1 MFKLLSVSSIAAKL
15 PVALLVS
22 LLALGALQ
30 FSQAQETQ
38 EEDAPKAEVGPILE
52 KIKAAIPG
60 LVPEGKAEKN
70 PEKEEP
76 AVDVPRTAVVK
87 HGPRYLKMHLFDG
100 SVLTGDLSIAEI
112 TVDTQFGKLVVPIE
126 KIRNFS
132 PGLDS
137 FPEIAA
143 QITDKIKSLGSDDY
157 KTREAAH
164 KELSAM
170 GVKIQR
176 ELEKFVADDNAE
188 IKRHVGEILKEIEE
202 ATEEQADDENP
213 VEQPWIRLDTVVTT
227 DFTVVGKV
235 SPAEFKVASRYG
247 ELNVKL
253 ADVRRAERDA
263 GAKESFRRSV
273 TVQGEN
279 LAQRSFK
286 STGVRVQA
294 GDRITVKAEGSI
306 VMSPWGSNASS
317 GPDGAPNY
325 GWYIPNQIAGGTL
338 VGKIGDKGV
347 IFKVGR
353 QSTIVAKNSGVLQLA
368 IGMQGDYAGEGYQ
381 FPGEYRVKLK
391 IDPK

>member
-1 MFKLLSVSSIAAKL
+1 MLKLLSLHSFAAKL
-15 PVALLVS
+15 ATAALSV
-22 LLALGALQ
+22 LALCLLGTL
-30 FSQAQETQ
+30 QAQET
-38 EEDAPKAEVGPILE
+38 EEVAPEAVPIIE
-52 KIKAAIPG
+52 RIKAAIPG
-60 LVPEGKAEKN
+60 EAAKPEKK

-76 AVDVPRTAVVK
+76 TVEVPRTAVVT
-87 HGPRYLKMHLFDG
+87 HGPKYLKLHLFDG

-112 TVDTQFGKLVVPIE
+112 TVDTEFGKLTIPIN

-137 FPEIAA
+137 FPELSA
-143 QITDKIKSLGSDDY
+143 QIVAKIKSLGSDDY

-164 KELSAM
+164 KELAGM
-170 GVKIQR
+170 GVKVQR
-176 ELEKFVADDNAE
+176 ELEKFVADENAE
-188 IKRHVGEILKEIEE
+188 IKRHVGEILKEFEE
-202 ATEEQADDENP
+202 SAEEQADDEEGAA
-213 VEQPWIRLDTVVTT
+213 EQPWIRLDTVVTS

-235 SPAEFKVASRYG
+235 SPAEFKVASKYG
-247 ELNVKL
+247 DLNVKL

-263 GAKESFRRSV
+263 GAKESFRKSL
-273 TVQGEN
+273 TVAGEN

-286 STGVRVQA
+286 SSGVRVQA
-294 GDRITVKAEGSI
+294 GDRLSFKAEGSI

-338 VGKIGDKGV
+338 VARIGEKGQ

-353 QSTIVAKNSGVLQLA
+353 QSTLVAKQSGVLQFA
-368 IGMQGDYAGEGYQ
+368 IGMQGDYAGDGYQ
-381 FPGEYRVKLK
+381 FPGEYRVKVK

>member
-1 MFKLLSVSSIAAKL
+1 MLQTLSRSSFAVKL
-15 PVALLVS
+15 PVALFAT
-22 LLALGALQ
+22 LLAVGLFQ
-30 FSQAQETQ
+30 FSHAQE
-38 EEDAPKAEVGPILE
+38 EEPKAEVGPILE
-52 KIKAAIPG
+52 RIKAAIPG
-60 LVPEGKAEKN
+60 LVPEGKTEKKG
-70 PEKEEP
+70 EKEEP
-76 AVDVPRTAVVK
+76 AVDVPRVAVVK
-87 HGPRYLKMHLFDG
+87 HSPRYLKMHLFDG

-112 TVDTQFGKLVVPIE
+112 TVETQFGKLVVPIE
-126 KIRNFS
+126 KIRSFS

-137 FPEIAA
+137 FPEVAA
-143 QITDKIKSLGSDDY
+143 EITGKIKSLGADDY

-176 ELEKFVADDNAE
+176 ELEKFVADENAE

-202 ATEEQADDENP
+202 ATEEQSDDDEETP
-213 VEQPWIRLDTVVTT
+213 VEQPWIRLDTVVTS
-227 DFTVVGKV
+227 DFTVIGKV
-235 SPAEFKVASRYG
+235 SPAEFKIAAKYG
-247 ELNVKL
+247 DLNVKL
-253 ADVRRAERDA
+253 ADIRRAERDVS
-263 GAKESFRRSV
+263 AKESFRRNV

-294 GDRITVKAEGSI
+294 GDRITFKAEGSI

-338 VGKIGDKGV
+338 VGKIGDKGT

-353 QSTIVAKNSGVLQLA
+353 QSTMVAKNSGVLQLA
-368 IGMQGDYAGEGYQ
+368 IGMQGDYAGDGYN

>member
-1 MFKLLSVSSIAAKL
+1 MLKSLSLSSFAVKL
-15 PVALLVS
+15 PVALFATV
-22 LLALGALQ
+22 LAAGLLQ
-30 FSQAQETQ
+30 FSQAQE
-38 EEDAPKAEVGPILE
+38 EEPKVEAEAGPILE
-52 KIKAAIPG
+52 RIKAAIPG
-60 LVPEGKAEKN
+60 LVPEGKTEKKG
-70 PEKEEP
+70 EKEEP
-76 AVDVPRTAVVK
+76 AVDVPRVATVK
-87 HGPRYLKMHLFDG
+87 HSPRYLKMHLFDG

-112 TVDTQFGKLVVPIE
+112 TVDTQFGKLVVPID
-126 KIRNFS
+126 KIRSFS

-137 FPEIAA
+137 FPEVAA
-143 QITDKIKSLGSDDY
+143 EITAKIKSLGSDDY

-176 ELEKFVADDNAE
+176 ELEKFVVDENAE

-202 ATEEQADDENP
+202 ATEEQTDDEDSP

-227 DFTVVGKV
+227 DFTVIGKV
-235 SPAEFKVASRYG
+235 SPAEFKVAAKYG
-247 ELNVKL
+247 DLNVKL
-253 ADVRRAERDA
+253 ADIRRAERDA

-294 GDRITVKAEGSI
+294 GDRITFKAEGSI

-325 GWYIPNQIAGGTL
+325 GWYIPSQIAGGTL
-338 VGKIGDKGV
+338 VGKIGDKGT

-353 QSTIVAKNSGVLQLA
+353 QSTMVAKSSGVLQLA
-368 IGMQGDYAGEGYQ
+368 IGMQGDYAGDGYN

>member
-1 MFKLLSVSSIAAKL
+1 MFPATSCQSFGGKLAVAAL
-15 PVALLVS
+15 A
-22 LLALGALQ
+22 LLALSAL
-30 FSQAQETQ
+30 SSLRAQE
-38 EEDAPKAEVGPILE
+38 EEAEPEAKGIIE
-52 KIKAAIPG
+52 RIKAAIPG
-60 LVPEGKAEKN
+60 EAAKPEKKPA
-70 PEKEEP
+70 KEEP
-76 AVDVPRTAVVK
+76 AVDVPRAAVVT
-87 HGPRYLKMHLFDG
+87 HGPRYLKLHLFDG

-112 TVDTQFGKLVVPIE
+112 TVETQFGKLTVPID

-137 FPEIAA
+137 FPELAA
-143 QITDKIKSLGSDDY
+143 QIEAKIKSLGSDDY

-164 KELSAM
+164 KELAAM
-170 GVKIQR
+170 GVKVR
-176 ELEKFVADDNAE
+176 HELEKYVGDQNAE
-188 IKRHVGEILKEIEE
+188 IKRHVGEILKEMEE
-202 ATEEQADDENP
+202 AAEEQADDDEDIGA
-213 VEQPWIRLDTVVTT
+213 EQPWIRLDTVVTS

-235 SPAEFKVASRYG
+235 SPSEFKVASKYG
-247 ELNVKL
+247 DLNVKL
-253 ADVRRAERDA
+253 ADVRRAERDVS
-263 GAKESFRRSV
+263 AKESFRKSV
-273 TVQGEN
+273 SVAGEN

-294 GDRITVKAEGSI
+294 GDRISIKAEGSI

-338 VGKIGDKGV
+338 VARIGEKGQ

-353 QSTIVAKNSGVLQLA
+353 QSTLVAKSSGVLQLA
-368 IGMQGDYAGEGYQ
+368 IGMQGDYAGDGYQ